1 MLVGSRALNA
11 PRTPMPN
18 QDTID
23 AHVHVWSADTARFPF
38 APGYG
43 PGDLWFPSFDGA
55 ELVARGEPAGVGRF
69 NLVQMTWYGLDH
81 SYIADLI
88 QRDPRRFAGT
98 GIVPAISDVGLPEP
112 DGAMQALAEQG
123 IRAFRVRGQST
134 RPDVPGGEQ
143 WLDHPAYE
151 AMFRMSAADHL
162 PLSFL
167 CGATDLP
174 EIDRMC
180 ARHGDAPVILDHL
193 ARLGPATGATAEDV
207 DALCALARHP
217 RTMVKLSAFGAL
229 SQDGPPYLDML
240 PLVRRVLDAY
250 GPERCMW
257 ASDSPLQTAPPHSYE
272 TSVGL
277 LAEHADF
284 LSAGDL
290 AQLLH
295 GTAERVFWPG

>member
-1 MLVGSRALNA
+1 
-11 PRTPMPN
+11 MPESEI
-18 QDTID
+18 ID
-23 AHVHVWSADTARFPF
+23 AHVHVWSAETARFPF

-43 PGDLWFPSFDGA
+43 PEDLWFPSFDGA
-55 ELVARGEPAGVGRF
+55 ELVARAQPAGVGRF

-88 QRDPRRFAGT
+88 QRDPRRFVGT

-112 DGAMQALAEQG
+112 DRAMQALAEQG

-134 RPDVPGGEQ
+134 RPEVPGGDR
-143 WLDHPAYE
+143 WLDHSAYE
-151 AMFRMSAADHL
+151 AMFRMSAAEDL

-167 CGATDLP
+167 CGANDLP

-180 ARHGDAPVILDHL
+180 ARHGDAPVIVDHL
-193 ARLGPATGATAEDV
+193 ARLGPATGATPDDV

-217 RTMVKLSAFGAL
+217 RTMVKVSAFAAL

-240 PLVRRVLDAY
+240 PIVRGVLDAF

-257 ASDSPLQTAPPHSYE
+257 ASDSPLQTVAPHSYE

-284 LSAGDL
+284 LDESDL
-290 AQLLH
+290 ALLLH
-295 GTAERVFWPG
+295 GTAERVFWSD

>member
-1 MLVGSRALNA
+1 MS
-11 PRTPMPN
+11 
-18 QDTID
+18 DSDIID
-23 AHVHVWSADTARFPF
+23 AHVHVWSADAERFPL
-38 APGYG
+38 APGFD
-43 PGDLWFPSFDGA
+43 PSDFWFPSFDGE
-55 ELVARGEPAGVGRF
+55 ELVARAEPAGVRRF

-81 SYIADLI
+81 SYVLDLI

-98 GIVPAISDVGLPEP
+98 GIVPAIVDVGLPDP
-112 DGAMQALAEQG
+112 DRAMQALAEQG

-134 RPDVPGGEQ
+134 RPAVPVGEQ
-143 WLDHPAYE
+143 WLDYPTFE
-151 AMFRMSAADHL
+151 AMFRMAAARNL

-167 CGATDLP
+167 CGAGDLP

-180 ARHGDAPVILDHL
+180 GRHGEAPVIVDHL

-217 RTMVKLSAFGAL
+217 RTMVKVSAFAAL

-240 PLVRRVLDAY
+240 PIVRRVLDAF

-257 ASDSPLQTAPPHSYE
+257 ASDSPLQTVPPHSYE
-272 TSVGL
+272 ASVGL

-284 LSAGDL
+284 LSSGDR
-290 AQLLH
+290 AQLLY
-295 GTAERVFWPG
+295 GTAERVFWPD

>member
-1 MLVGSRALNA
+1 
-11 PRTPMPN
+11 MP
-18 QDTID
+18 DPDIID
-23 AHVHVWSADTARFPF
+23 AHVHVWSSDTARFPY

-43 PGDLWFPSFDGA
+43 PEDLWFPSFDGA
-55 ELVARGEPAGVGRF
+55 ELVARAQPAGVGRF

-88 QRDPRRFAGT
+88 QRDPRRFVGT

-112 DGAMQALAEQG
+112 DRVMQALAEQG
-123 IRAFRVRGQST
+123 IRAFRVRGRST
-134 RPDVPGGEQ
+134 RPEVAGGAQ
-143 WLDHPAYE
+143 WLEHPAYE
-151 AMFRMSAADHL
+151 AMFRMSAAEDL

-180 ARHGDAPVILDHL
+180 ARHGDAPVIVDHL
-193 ARLGPATGATAEDV
+193 ARLGPATGATPDDV

-217 RTMVKLSAFGAL
+217 RTMVKVSAFAAL
-229 SQDGPPYLDML
+229 SQDGPPCLDML
-240 PLVRRVLDAY
+240 PIVRRVLDAF

-257 ASDSPLQTAPPHSYE
+257 ASDSPLQTVAPHSYE

-284 LSAGDL
+284 LSEGDL
-290 AQLLH
+290 ALLLR
-295 GTAERVFWPG
+295 GTAERVFWPA